1 MSNRQLCSI
10 AILVLCGMAAYVI
23 PAQTEDGE
31 DAAFAGASL
40 LPNLAIALIFLF
52 TALDLAVSFLRQRT
66 PLASGETDVPMGV
79 NQVRGVCA
87 VALLLFIFTLILSPA
102 GYLLS
107 SALLLGGLMLVTG
120 GRDRLQILVT
130 SVVAA
135 GVLFAGLRF
144 AFGIN
149 INALPAML
157 S

>member
-10 AILVLCGMAAYVI
+10 GILVLCGMAAYLI

-31 DAAFAGASL
+31 NAAFAGASL

-52 TALDLAVSFLRQRT
+52 TALDLTVSFLRQCK
-66 PLASGETDVPMGV
+66 PLASRDGDVAMGTS
-79 NQVRGVCA
+79 QFGGVCA
-87 VALLLFIFTLILSPA
+87 VALLLFLFTLILSPA

-107 SALLLGGLMLVTG
+107 SVLLLVGLMFVTG